1 LKVLLAA
8 VVLLAVAGGAWFVAQ
23 QRHSVAPAVP
33 TPAPTDAPAPTAPP
47 EPTPTTAPEP
57 TVAVK
62 EVPTSALV
70 TFKSNIYSE
79 LSING
84 KRQSANLPRATTVSL
99 KPGRYVAVFD
109 APGFMKIP
117 REFEIS
123 PTDPKPVTVSAE
135 FPGRGSVTFTV
146 VPAGAEIRL
155 DGVLIGASTGAPM
168 KKTLRAG
175 PHEIS
180 VSLAGHRTYTRTI
193 DVAEDD
199 SFAIPR
205 IELKRE

>member
-1 LKVLLAA
+1 M
-8 VVLLAVAGGAWFVAQ
+8 
-23 QRHSVAPAVP
+23 
-33 TPAPTDAPAPTAPP
+33 
-47 EPTPTTAPEP
+47 
-57 TVAVK
+57 
-62 EVPTSALV
+62 
-70 TFKSNIYSE
+70 
-79 LSING
+79 
-84 KRQSANLPRATTVSL
+84 
-99 KPGRYVAVFD
+99 FD

-117 REFEIS
+117 KEFEIS
-123 PTDPKPVTVSAE
+123 ATDPKPVTVSAE

-146 VPAGAEIRL
+146 LPAGAEIRL

-180 VSLAGHRTYTRTI
+180 VSLAGHKTYTRTI

-205 IELKRE
+205 IELKKE